1 MKRVCISIG
10 KPGEG
15 CVNEDAVRAEE
26 CLIAVSDGAGGGGLF
41 ADRWSRYLLD
51 KLPKSPLCS
60 ADEADAWL
68 ENIWE
73 AFYNEYEQ
81 VAVKAGGLLLD
92 KFYDEGSF
100 ATLVAVW
107 KTTACECRWITYG
120 DSMAFHYNR
129 KTKRLE
135 HSFGRLADF
144 DNPPYLINCK
154 EELNKE
160 GFYTGQFAIDEHS
173 VMFVA
178 SDALSHYILMMY
190 EVMNH
195 TDFEEEL
202 LEALNKRSKNENYI
216 RTAMSSMPFDFEK
229 DVLDEL
235 LNSMNEE
242 EVFTS
247 LMKRL
252 VDSGLAAL
260 DDYSLAVM

>member
-1 MKRVCISIG
+1 MKKACISIG

-15 CVNEDAVRAEE
+15 CVNEDAVRSEE

-51 KLPKSPLCS
+51 KLPTSPLCS

-73 AFYNEYEQ
+73 A
-81 VAVKAGGLLLD
+81 
-92 KFYDEGSF
+92 FYDEGSF

-160 GFYTGQFAIDEHS
+160 GFHTGQFAIDEHS
-173 VMFVA
+173 VIFVA

-195 TDFEEEL
+195 TDFEEEI

-242 EVFTS
+242 EIFTS